1 MFPRLTRLVKLVI
14 LASPGSSTD
23 VLVNFLDDAGLPPL
37 AVLVEPPQ
45 SRRALLRGRARRLG
59 WGAVLGQVLPL
70 LRRRAGPRLAAI
82 RATHGLR
89 SDPLPPERV
98 TPIASV
104 NAPETV
110 ERLRQL
116 AADAVVLSGTRIV
129 RLATMQ
135 AAGAPVLN
143 IHAGITPAFRGVH
156 GGYWALWTG
165 QTQDFGAT
173 LHLVDPGVDTGPV
186 LHHVRSAPGPA
197 DSFVTYPLLQLAT
210 ALPALAE
217 VLHRLRQGQ
226 GLPDPVPVAEPGR
239 QWYHPTLGQYLAAL
253 RRGVW

>member
-1 MFPRLTRLVKLVI
+1 MKLAI
-14 LASPGSSTD
+14 LASPGPTTD
-23 VLVNFLDDAGLPPL
+23 ILVNFLDDSGLAPA

-45 SRRALLRGRARRLG
+45 SRRALLRGRVRRLG
-59 WGAVLGQVLPL
+59 WGAVLGQVLFMALVLPL
-70 LRRRAGPRLAAI
+70 LRRRAGPRLETI
-82 RATHGLR
+82 RTTHGLR
-89 SDPLPPERV
+89 NDPLPSDRV

-104 NAPETV
+104 NAPETL
-110 ERLRQL
+110 ERLHLL
-116 AADAVVLSGTRIV
+116 APDVVVLSGIRIV
-129 RLATMQ
+129 RSATLQ

-143 IHAGITPAFRGVH
+143 IHAGVTPAFRGVH
-156 GGYWALWTG
+156 GGYWALRTG

-186 LHHVRSAPGPA
+186 LHHIRPRPGPA
-197 DSFVTYPLLQLAT
+197 DSFVTYPLLQLAA

-226 GLPDPVPVAEPGR
+226 GLPDPVPVAGPGR
-239 QWYHPTLGQYLAAL
+239 QWYHPTLGQYLAGL